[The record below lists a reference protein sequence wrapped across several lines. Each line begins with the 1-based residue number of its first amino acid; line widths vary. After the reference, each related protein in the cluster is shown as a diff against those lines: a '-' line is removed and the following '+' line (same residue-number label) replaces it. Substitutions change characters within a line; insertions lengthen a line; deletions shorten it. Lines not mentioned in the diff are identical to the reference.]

1 MMKRNRVWAGMHMYV
16 GLLVI
21 AASSS
26 VHAAVYR
33 IDSQIDFDFYKGQPF
48 IRGSDP
54 TYSQEE
60 IPDEYDI
67 HKAELPL
74 DSEIKELIVEAFER
88 EREEV
93 EA

>member
-1 MMKRNRVWAGMHMYV
+1 MEKSILVKKEK
-16 GLLVI
+16 LLDAI
-21 AASSS
+21 EKIKGEW
-26 VHAAVYR
+26 
-33 IDSQIDFDFYKGQPF
+33 IDLEIDLDFYKGQPF